1 LGILYVLAAITFI
14 ILFFINVGWLTS
26 NLYLTIIGEIESF
39 VKGTNPIENI
49 YYSSY
54 LKWILLID
62 VLWLLIALFFMI
74 QRKNFKTDAKLHYL
88 NHKPILNPK
97 ICVVLPAYN
106 EAEAIAEVVRNFQKN
121 KFVKYVIVIDNHSSD
136 GTADIAEKCGSRVIR
151 NDKNMGFGYSY
162 ALGLKESLKTDANI
176 IVTAEADN
184 SFNSYDI
191 PKMLPY
197 LDNCDMA
204 VGTRQN
210 QVLTEKGNQNSLLH
224 VWGNF
229 FLAKLIQ
236 IKYFSLLHTGVVNLT
251 DVGCNFRLF
260 RAEALKKIVNELTYP
275 STDKVKAGIGVAIHL
290 TMIGIQKDLRIIEL
304 PVTFNK
310 RAGKSKIGSNRR
322 IRAIKIGLI
331 FLWLILKT

>member
-1 LGILYVLAAITFI
+1 MGILYILAAITFI

-62 VLWLLIALFFMI
+62 VLWLLTALFFMI
-74 QRKNFKTDAKLHYL
+74 QRKNYKTDVKLHYL

-322 IRAIKIGLI
+322 IRGIKLGLI

>member
-1 LGILYVLAAITFI
+1 MGILYVLAAISFI
-14 ILFFINVGWLTS
+14 VLFFINVVWLAT
-26 NLYLTIIGEIESF
+26 NLYFTIIGEIESL
-39 VKGTNPIENI
+39 VQGTNPIENI
-49 YYSSY
+49 YYSLY

-62 VLWLLIALFFMI
+62 GLWLSIALFFMVK
-74 QRKNFKTDAKLHYL
+74 RKNFKTDPKLHYL
-88 NHKPILNPK
+88 NYKPILDPR
-97 ICVVLPAYN
+97 ICVILPAYN
-106 EAEAIAEVVRNFQKN
+106 EAVVIEAVVKKFQKN
-121 KFVKYVIVIDNHSSD
+121 KFVKHVIVIDNHSSD
-136 GTADIAEKCGSRVIR
+136 GTDDIAEKCGAKVIR
-151 NDKNMGFGYSY
+151 KDRNMGFGHSY
-162 ALGLKESLKTDANI
+162 ALGLKEGLKTDANI
-176 IVTAEADN
+176 IVTSEADN

-191 PKMLPY
+191 PKMLSY

-204 VGTRQN
+204 IGTRQN

-251 DVGCNFRLF
+251 DVGCNFRFF
-260 RAEALKKIVNELTYP
+260 RAEALKKIVDELTYP
-275 STDKVKAGIGVAIHL
+275 GTDKVKVGIGIAIHL

-310 RAGKSKIGSNRR
+310 RSGNSKIGSNRR
-322 IRAIKIGLI
+322 MRAIKIGFI

>member
-1 LGILYVLAAITFI
+1 MGILYILAAITFI

-62 VLWLLIALFFMI
+62 VLWLLTALFFMI
-74 QRKNFKTDAKLHYL
+74 QRKNYKTDAKLHYL

-236 IKYFSLLHTGVVNLT
+236 IKYFSLLHAGVVNLT

-260 RAEALKKIVNELTYP
+260 RTEALKKIVNELTYP

-310 RAGKSKIGSNRR
+310 RAGKSKIGSSRR

>member
-1 LGILYVLAAITFI
+1 LGILYILAAITFI
-14 ILFFINVGWLTS
+14 ILLFINVGWLTS

-62 VLWLLIALFFMI
+62 VLWLLTALFFMI
-74 QRKNFKTDAKLHYL
+74 QRKNYKTDARLHYL

>member
-1 LGILYVLAAITFI
+1 LGILYVLAAISFI
-14 ILFFINVGWLTS
+14 VLFFINVVWLAT
-26 NLYLTIIGEIESF
+26 NLYFTIIGEIESL
-39 VKGTNPIENI
+39 VQGTNPIENI
-49 YYSSY
+49 YYSLY

-62 VLWLLIALFFMI
+62 GLWLSIALFFMVK
-74 QRKNFKTDAKLHYL
+74 RKNFKTDPKLHYL
-88 NHKPILNPK
+88 NYKPILDPR
-97 ICVVLPAYN
+97 ICVILPAYN
-106 EAEAIAEVVRNFQKN
+106 EAVVIEAVVKKFQKN
-121 KFVKYVIVIDNHSSD
+121 KFVKHVIVIDNHSSD
-136 GTADIAEKCGSRVIR
+136 GTDDIAEKCGAKVIR
-151 NDKNMGFGYSY
+151 KDRNMGFGHSY
-162 ALGLKESLKTDANI
+162 ALGLKEGLKTDANI
-176 IVTAEADN
+176 IVTSEADN

-191 PKMLPY
+191 PKMLSY

-204 VGTRQN
+204 IGTRQN

-251 DVGCNFRLF
+251 DVGCNFRFF
-260 RAEALKKIVNELTYP
+260 RAEALKKIVDELTYP
-275 STDKVKAGIGVAIHL
+275 GTDKVKVGLGITIHL

-310 RAGKSKIGSNRR
+310 RSGNSKIGSNRR
-322 IRAIKIGLI
+322 MRAIKIGFI

>member
-1 LGILYVLAAITFI
+1 MGILYVLAAISFI
-14 ILFFINVGWLTS
+14 ILFFINIVWLGI
-26 NLYLTIIGEIESF
+26 NLYSIIIGEIELL
-39 VKGTNPIENI
+39 VQGTNPIENI

-62 VLWLLIALFFMI
+62 GLWLLTALFFMI
-74 QRKNFKTDAKLHYL
+74 QRKNYKTDAKLHYL

-310 RAGKSKIGSNRR
+310 RSGKSKIGSNRR

-331 FLWLILKT
+331 FLWLIIKN

>member
-1 LGILYVLAAITFI
+1 MGILYVLAAITFI

-251 DVGCNFRLF
+251 DVGCNFRFF
-260 RAEALKKIVNELTYP
+260 RAEALKKIVDELTYP
-275 STDKVKAGIGVAIHL
+275 GTDKAKAGIGVAIHL
-290 TMIGIQKDLRIIEL
+290 TMLGIQKDLRIIEL

-310 RAGKSKIGSNRR
+310 RSGKSKIGSNRR

>member
-1 LGILYVLAAITFI
+1 MGILYILAAITFI

-62 VLWLLIALFFMI
+62 VLWLLTALFFMI
-74 QRKNFKTDAKLHYL
+74 QRKNYKTNAKLHYL

-106 EAEAIAEVVRNFQKN
+106 EAESIAEVVRNFQKS

>member
-1 LGILYVLAAITFI
+1 LGILYILAAITFI

-106 EAEAIAEVVRNFQKN
+106 EAEAIAEVVRNFQKS

>member
-1 LGILYVLAAITFI
+1 LGILYILAAITFI

-162 ALGLKESLKTDANI
+162 VLGLKESLKTDANI

>member
-1 LGILYVLAAITFI
+1 LGILYILAAITFI
-14 ILFFINVGWLTS
+14 ILLFINVGWLTS

-62 VLWLLIALFFMI
+62 VLWLLTALFFMI
-74 QRKNFKTDAKLHYL
+74 QRKNYKTDAKLHYL

-260 RAEALKKIVNELTYP
+260 RTEALKKIVNELTYP